1 MKNALLKRINSILN
15 EEEGV
20 TGFEAPEDTTSVDDI
35 TTDFSTDEVPTEDEA
50 SEEVPTEDEASEEE
64 VETLTSYVAGVE
76 EMLTPEQ
83 KEEVKSFI
91 QGVVDGASEEGSE
104 GGEEIASDET
114 GEGEEMVE
122 VPEEPIV

>member
-20 TGFEAPEDTTSVDDI
+20 TGFEAPEDTTSVDDS
-35 TTDFSTDEVPTEDEA
+35 TTDFSTD
-50 SEEVPTEDEASEEE
+50 EVPTEDEASEEE

-76 EMLTPEQ
+76 DMLTPEQ
-83 KEEVKSFI
+83 KEEVKSVI